1 MDEAMN
7 CITTIQMMAVHPIA
21 EEDAPA
27 FAHGEAAERPTPVP
41 NARRASDKA
50 AATKAPAITA
60 PHDTPELFES
70 CGNRSQAMPSFP
82 FGAMLRCQLRT
93 KRRRKPNVS

>member
-1 MDEAMN
+1 L
-7 CITTIQMMAVHPIA
+7 IPIA

-27 FAHGEAAERPTPVP
+27 FAQGETAEKPTPVP

-50 AATKAPAITA
+50 AATNAPAITA

-70 CGNRSQAMPSFP
+70 FGNVILVDAEFSIWSHPS
-82 FGAMLRCQLRT
+82 LVET
-93 KRRRKPNVS
+93 